1 MDDKDNKDLRK
12 EIEELEK
19 LIEIVKEKHKEEK
32 KDFKKGERKK
42 SGGVIKIDLAA
53 KYSSSPT
60 IHVITSLLVNFILI
74 YAIIS
79 LFQFAEIRFD
89 YLFLIIASGF
99 TVYEELYKEI
109 FIRRF
114 VKVVLYSSGLIFF
127 LMNIIFFYA
136 IDLLVLGNL
145 FSFVN
150 SFYPLIFVAIFG
162 IVRTIVKNIYL
173 LFVKRITFLTSK
185 KRS

>member
-32 KDFKKGERKK
+32 KDFKRGERKPN
-42 SGGVIKIDLAA
+42 GAIKIDLAA
-53 KYSSSPT
+53 KYSSSPV
-60 IHVITSLLVNFILI
+60 INVITNLLVNFILI

-79 LFQFAEIRFD
+79 LFGFAEVRYD
-89 YLFLIIASGF
+89 YLYIVISLAF
-99 TVYEELYKEI
+99 TLYEELYKEI

-114 VKVVLYSSGLIFF
+114 FKLVIYSSGLVFF
-127 LMNIIFFYA
+127 LMNVIFFYA
-136 IDLLVLGNL
+136 IDLLVFGTL
-145 FSFVN
+145 FAFVN
-150 SFYPLIFVAIFG
+150 AFYPLLFAATFG
-162 IVRTIVKNIYL
+162 IVRVIVKNVYL
-173 LFVKRITFLTSK
+173 LFIKRITILTSK

>member
-1 MDDKDNKDLRK
+1 MKDKDNKDLRK

-32 KDFKKGERKK
+32 KDFKSSEKK
-42 SGGVIKIDLAA
+42 KTGGSLKIDLAA
-53 KYSSSPT
+53 KYSPNPL
-60 IHVITSLLVNFILI
+60 INLITSLLVNFILI

-79 LFQFAEIRFD
+79 VFQLAEIRYD
-89 YLFLIIASGF
+89 YLYIIIALSF
-99 TVYEELYKEI
+99 TIYEEVYKEV

-136 IDLLVLGNL
+136 IDLIVFGNL

-150 SFYPLIFVAIFG
+150 YIYPLLFAVVFG
-162 IVRTIVKNIYL
+162 VVRMIVKNIYV
-173 LFVKRITFLTSK
+173 LFVRRLSLLSNRK
-185 KRS
+185 